1 MTTQASIN
9 KRMAPFI
16 KAMKEE
22 SIFNQGRKRGSVRL
36 MRSVKD
42 DVECLKQSVCLG
54 SSYHGFAKGQKMEEY
69 WPTAIN
75 SGEKRTKQGKAVTEF
90 AVGIDYRHHIACQV
104 EAGNVCQRAVDLAH
118 QIIQHIIP
126 KSLRPY
132 TYVCNGFA
140 IVLVHEDLNGLSF
153 AAAYQMLRLPVEK
166 AHQPF
171 VTFERLLDALV
182 HRRDVGLAL
191 YWLWL
196 ADGGH
201 APSKPGDGGV
211 FMSTDEEYI
220 IGKDNKHFPTKLR
233 DNFFASREQLVG
245 CGWSLMEFGG
255 RQKGINSM
263 LENTGTTDEYQFCAR
278 DYLRGRLT
286 LEQFEECYDKEVERT
301 QEYRSRARK
310 ALERTRVQ

>member
-22 SIFNQGRKRGSVRL
+22 SIFNQGRKRDSVRL
-36 MRSVKD
+36 MRSVKG
-42 DVECLKQSVCLG
+42 DVGCIKQSVCLG
-54 SSYHGFAKGQKMEEY
+54 ASYHGFAKGQEMGDY
-69 WPTAIN
+69 WPPVIN
-75 SGEKRTKQGKAVTEF
+75 SGEKRTKQDKAVTEF
-90 AVGIDYRHHIACQV
+90 AVGIDYRHRIEYQV
-104 EAGNVCQRAVDLAH
+104 ADGNFYQKAVDLAH

-132 TYVCNGFA
+132 TYVCDDFA

-166 AHQPF
+166 SYQSTNVF
-171 VTFERLLDALV
+171 RNLLDALV

-191 YWLWL
+191 YWLWF

-233 DNFFASREQLVG
+233 DNFFARRDQLVG
-245 CGWSLMEFGG
+245 CGWGLMEFGG
-255 RQKGINSM
+255 RQKGINPM
-263 LENTGTTDEYQFCAR
+263 LEDTGITDEYQLCAR

-286 LEQFEECYDKEVERT
+286 LAQFEECYDEEVKRT
-301 QEYRSRARK
+301 QEYRSRARE